1 MQQDKNPKHSNKST
15 TKSRCCNGPVKV
27 QNSSLLDCCC
37 RSLIAVNK
45 LLNWSSVVRKS
56 RPKFLHNDARVIQK
70 MITSGYC
77 CQSFSHDCRTP
88 LSSLQITQS
97 WQFVLAVLIL
107 LYLTLSYF
115 FCLFSY
121 WDMAYDSDV
130 MENRVGLNLL
140 YAQVRGFIT

>member
-1 MQQDKNPKHSNKST
+1 MTTVPPLALFKSL
-15 TKSRCCNGPVKV
+15 KV
-27 QNSSLLDCCC
+27 YNQ
-37 RSLIAVNK
+37 
-45 LLNWSSVVRKS
+45 
-56 RPKFLHNDARVIQK
+56 
-70 MITSGYC
+70 
-77 CQSFSHDCRTP
+77 
-88 LSSLQITQS
+88 
-97 WQFVLAVLIL
+97 AVLIL